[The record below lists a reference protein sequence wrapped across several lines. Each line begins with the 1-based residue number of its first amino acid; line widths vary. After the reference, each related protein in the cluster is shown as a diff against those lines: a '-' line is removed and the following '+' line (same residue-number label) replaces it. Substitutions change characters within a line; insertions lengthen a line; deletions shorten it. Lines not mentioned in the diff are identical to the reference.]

1 MRSSRANRQA
11 VGEITGYL
19 SAEIDE
25 MLGEIKEL
33 GFYGID
39 MSNNSLKWILL
50 SLILRLAYVDMAQSD
65 KEPEYPTD
73 IFGERCF
80 RLFMENDPGDPSRGF
95 LTGISASYCKN
106 GLIAFWD
113 VAVNGAMQ
121 HPKVTAARGDM
132 LCRLMREQPQ
142 TDNEKLVC
150 SELIELGLA
159 VKTEDG
165 IRPNFPCLTKEQGDV
180 LNTAIRGIG
189 REICD
194 DALSRL
200 DTIKNILADHAPAH
214 LADYVGRLP
223 VLLLFNEAEQIMRE
237 LCESGWLIPM
247 KGGMSGTTVMYMYE

>member
-1 MRSSRANRQA
+1 MADIEQMMR
-11 VGEITGYL
+11 TL
-19 SAEIDE
+19 K
-25 MLGEIKEL
+25 LGGLAKDWRSVDYHDTEQ
-33 GFYGID
+33 YVTD
-39 MSNNSLKWILL
+39 LL
-50 SLILRLAYVDMAQSD
+50 
-65 KEPEYPTD
+65 T
-73 IFGERCF
+73 
-80 RLFMENDPGDPSRGF
+80 

-132 LCRLMREQPQ
+132 LCRLMSEQPQ
-142 TDNEKLVC
+142 TDNEKFVC

-189 REICD
+189 WGICQD
-194 DALSRL
+194 TLSRL
-200 DTIKNILADHAPAH
+200 DTMGKILTDHAPAH

-223 VLLLFNEAEQIMRE
+223 VLLIFNEAEQIMRE
-237 LCESGWLIPM
+237 LCESGWLLPM
-247 KGGMSGTTVMYMYE
+247 KGGMSGTTVMYMYD